1 MISVDCA
8 MSKDCI
14 DTSWPI
20 PVPARPNIRGS
31 AASSQLLTNL
41 VNKVA
46 QWQERARGRH
56 LLQQLDDRMLHD
68 VGLSRSDVDCECAKH
83 FWQR

>member
-1 MISVDCA
+1 

-20 PVPARPNIRGS
+20 PVPARPKIRGS
-31 AASSQLLTNL
+31 AASPQLLTNPGE
-41 VNKVA
+41 
-46 QWQERARGRH
+46 QSRASGRNGREGRH